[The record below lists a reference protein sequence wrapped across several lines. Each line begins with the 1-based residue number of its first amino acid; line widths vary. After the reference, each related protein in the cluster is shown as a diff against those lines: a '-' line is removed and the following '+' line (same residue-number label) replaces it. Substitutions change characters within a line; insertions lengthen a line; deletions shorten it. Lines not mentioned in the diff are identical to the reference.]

1 MKSQSRNSNS
11 FKKRLDDIDLPKAEL
26 TAEYLSKA
34 REAASP
40 KSTLLLAASEKGRY
54 LVVESLLQHKADP
67 LVADDKGNIP
77 LHKAAQSGSL
87 LSALLLLDRIQSNDR
102 SANIASM
109 VNGDGETPEILAAE
123 VGAADVCRAFEVFQ
137 TMQRDAASWQLGSA
151 SPLSDHQ
158 GHGIATGDMLSL
170 IDLAVEVPS
179 AAAATAGALLRRSS
193 VGTPLVPNIF
203 QRVPEEQAELSEMV
217 SRVCKGIETA
227 ESQLLHPR
235 AAWDSTDPGLDP
247 GLRSFV
253 ATASLRSQWQKI
265 RQEALAA
272 VPAMAAE
279 LQRGSIKPTTGI
291 DPDWVAQFPLST
303 KGRSIVNQQGER
315 FRLRSI
321 NWYGASDQNHVV
333 GGLNVQSLE
342 TICGTVQ
349 SLGFTAVR
357 LPFSNEM
364 LRSSVTSGCID
375 FGKNPK
381 LKGLTALEVL
391 DEVVHCLARH
401 RVVSILNNHT
411 THGEW
416 CGGPDR
422 NGLWFDPASS
432 FYTEAQWLEDWA
444 MLASRYRDC
453 GYVVGFDL
461 RNEVRFCPWPFRYP
475 IWLGGGSRIL
485 RKLLGCLGFCD
496 WADAARRCAQRLLET
511 SPDKLLV
518 VERRIWP
525 MRGLRGYD
533 TCLLPELRNR
543 LVLGVHHYSWNGPGR
558 YLPFAHLRR
567 TGWQL
572 FSRSLLRFL
581 RIFSHQNYGEM
592 STGELSDVL
601 FEQWGWLL
609 DGDICPVWISEF
621 GTGPAPGFDLDWF
634 QRFVEILGRME
645 ADYAYWPLN
654 VGPKPGCGG
663 DEPYGMISPD
673 WTPKLEGDIRLN
685 LLRLHGLLPA
695 AGSEDKKRWD
705 FWQTHLTAEAMANTM
720 RQATTDTF
728 QLLLTALWLYTREA
742 WLRHLL
748 DALAAAVYGIHGTHA
763 SEGDRGATG
772 EAPVAL
778 PTEFAPVAPFVE
790 ALSPCMQLVQAAL
803 LWFEE
808 ANIRHTAVTYRPL
821 QLPMLGLQKLVDRY
835 VAARKAE
842 SVQESG
848 RLDSGYWLSLGG
860 GSFFSSL
867 SSRSMAISRLAKTRC
882 NVLVIIR
889 PDETFP
895 SYPKHMSLRGSN
907 VDDSIF
913 SLETLFR
920 IGRITRTVSSELD
933 VDGSAHFT
941 GPRSRWPVIIIE
953 VYSVSCFTEAPHVTP
968 KRVTR
973 IDVSDSGAGKPV
985 ACMI

>member
-1 MKSQSRNSNS
+1 MGSSCSTGLADSSPTAGCGRLQRLGQCHEHCDPCEDDGAAAADLASEHPLLAKMQQEQDAGAATPRTPRGPAPPWVLQQEERRVDRTATGATPPRSPTPPRSLPPGLPEDDAKNSDSVVTLAGS
-11 FKKRLDDIDLPKAEL
+11 FGADFLQDLFRTVRQGNLEELTAHLSKVNTVALSLLSSAGLGFVHPDRAGLAASERVEKAAEL
-26 TAEYLSKA
+26 TAEYISKA
-34 REAASP
+34 REATSP

-158 GHGIATGDMLSL
+158 GHRIATGDMLSL
-170 IDLAVEVPS
+170 IDLAVEMPS

-217 SRVCKGIETA
+217 SRVCRGIETA

-235 AAWDSTDPGLDP
+235 EAWDSTDPGLDP

-272 VPAMAAE
+272 VP
-279 LQRGSIKPTTGI
+279 
-291 DPDWVAQFPLST
+291 
-303 KGRSIVNQQGER
+303 
-315 FRLRSI
+315 
-321 NWYGASDQNHVV
+321 GADSQ
-333 GGLNVQSLE
+333 LE
-342 TICGTVQ
+342 
-349 SLGFTAVR
+349 
-357 LPFSNEM
+357 
-364 LRSSVTSGCID
+364 
-375 FGKNPK
+375 
-381 LKGLTALEVL
+381 
-391 DEVVHCLARH
+391 
-401 RVVSILNNHT
+401 
-411 THGEW
+411 
-416 CGGPDR
+416 
-422 NGLWFDPASS
+422 
-432 FYTEAQWLEDWA
+432 
-444 MLASRYRDC
+444 
-453 GYVVGFDL
+453 
-461 RNEVRFCPWPFRYP
+461 
-475 IWLGGGSRIL
+475 
-485 RKLLGCLGFCD
+485 
-496 WADAARRCAQRLLET
+496 
-511 SPDKLLV
+511 
-518 VERRIWP
+518 
-525 MRGLRGYD
+525 
-533 TCLLPELRNR
+533 
-543 LVLGVHHYSWNGPGR
+543 
-558 YLPFAHLRR
+558 
-567 TGWQL
+567 
-572 FSRSLLRFL
+572 
-581 RIFSHQNYGEM
+581 
-592 STGELSDVL
+592 
-601 FEQWGWLL
+601 
-609 DGDICPVWISEF
+609 
-621 GTGPAPGFDLDWF
+621 
-634 QRFVEILGRME
+634 
-645 ADYAYWPLN
+645 
-654 VGPKPGCGG
+654 
-663 DEPYGMISPD
+663 
-673 WTPKLEGDIRLN
+673 
-685 LLRLHGLLPA
+685 
-695 AGSEDKKRWD
+695 D

-748 DALAAAVYGIHGTHA
+748 DALAAAVYGVHGTHA
-763 SEGDRGATG
+763 EGDRGATG

-778 PTEFAPVAPFVE
+778 PAEFAPVAPFVE

-835 VAARKAE
+835 VAARKAGD

-889 PDETFP
+889 PDESSP

-933 VDGSAHFT
+933 VDGSAHFA

-953 VYSVSCFTEAPHVTP
+953 VYSVSCFTEAVELLQSRQQLRPGELGMKLEEWVASAPPDREPERRLAAGQVLQKVALDMKMKGEGILKAKSTELEILM
-968 KRVTR
+968 KKSGQMLSKAAESAIAAGQLETATQALLAKAR
-973 IDVSDSGAGKPV
+973 IPGSNKEQDCVQAIELLKKQYGESHPQTQNAKTV
-985 ACMI
+985 AIGLGVHL